1 MTRIASKL
9 LLGAAILSGLVVA
22 GLSAANLNAATDSL
36 PAVPTATAPATV
48 TAPVAN
54 SETVVD
60 LTDWQTARIT
70 VGGTSNSR
78 R

>member
-1 MTRIASKL
+1 MARIASKL
-9 LLGAAILSGLVVA
+9 LLAGAVFGGLIVVV
-22 GLSAANLNAATDSL
+22 LSAANLNANTGSL

-48 TAPVAN
+48 ATGEN
-54 SETVVD
+54 VVD
-60 LTDWQTARIT
+60 LSDWQTARVT